1 MKVRIDSG
9 LCQVHSLCCM
19 SAPEIFDIGD
29 DGVTAVTKQPTTEAE
44 RDAARYAA
52 MSCPEQAII
61 CEQ

>member
-1 MKVRIDSG
+1 MKVCIDSE
-9 LCQVHSLCCM
+9 LCQGHSLCCM

-29 DGVTAVTKQPTTEAE
+29 DGVTVVTKQPSTEAE
-44 RDAARYAA
+44 RDSAEYAA